1 MDKNFLQ
8 LTYEVHKNI
17 PRVKG
22 LSSMYGL
29 LFDIRLE
36 RVNLLLPSKFIINV
50 IFFSLDKKLT

>member
-22 LSSMYGL
+22 FSSMYGL
-29 LFDIRLE
+29 LFDIRL
-36 RVNLLLPSKFIINV
+36 
-50 IFFSLDKKLT
+50 